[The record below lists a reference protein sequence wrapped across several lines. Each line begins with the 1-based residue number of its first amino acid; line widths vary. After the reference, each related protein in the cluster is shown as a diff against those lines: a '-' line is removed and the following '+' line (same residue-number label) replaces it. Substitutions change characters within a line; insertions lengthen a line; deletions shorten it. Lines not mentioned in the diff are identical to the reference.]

1 MLLGSARQGIPG
13 KPSKERVS
21 GSYDFENEFQFQ
33 LQGYASATKTVNP
46 GPHNL
51 V

>member
-1 MLLGSARQGIPG
+1 LDVPG
-13 KPSKERVS
+13 EAVEERVS
-21 GSYDFENEFQFQ
+21 GPDDFENEFQFQ
-33 LQGYASATKTVNP
+33 LQGYSSVARTVNP

>member
-1 MLLGSARQGIPG
+1 LSGLDVPG
-13 KPSKERVS
+13 EAVEERVS
-21 GSYDFENEFQFQ
+21 GPYDFENEFQFQ
-33 LQGYASATKTVNP
+33 LQGYASAAETVNP